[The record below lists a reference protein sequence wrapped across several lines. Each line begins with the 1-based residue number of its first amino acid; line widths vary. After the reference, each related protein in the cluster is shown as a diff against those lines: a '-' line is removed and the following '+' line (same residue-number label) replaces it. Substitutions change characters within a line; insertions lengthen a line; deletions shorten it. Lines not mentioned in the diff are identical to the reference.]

1 MGEPRR
7 SSVRRGPGDG
17 HLPSLGAPSWMSR
30 TDAVGRWLGTLFCG
44 GGVLTLVSLALPRH
58 FIDSPAFVV
67 LVALVALV
75 IGTMLLRGA
84 LNEGPPA
91 AFVLM
96 IAGANVLVSF
106 GAYISGNP
114 LSGVELFYLWVTP
127 YAYVLFSPLQAAM
140 QTGIVALCWGLV
152 LMALDQQHPGVG
164 SLNRLLANWAFTV
177 VTVIAVGVLVRVLS
191 SSLRD
196 VDRRFHR
203 AFADSGIGAAFLTTE
218 LRWLEVNEA
227 LSRILGYSSPE
238 LVGRLSSEISDGTL
252 LASGHARVPTEDHQ
266 VIEEDQRYHRA
277 DGSVVWMTVTSSLV
291 VPEVGDPY
299 VFTQYR
305 DISDHRHAQ
314 EELGYQASHDPL
326 TGLANRAT
334 LMERLD
340 AALETRAAEGSG
352 VGVILLDLD
361 QFKIINDSLGH
372 HVGDQV
378 LTAMSLLLEAA
389 CEPGDTLARLGG
401 DEFVVLCEGLSG
413 ASEALDRA
421 TRISQALSQTVEL
434 PTGHYSA
441 SASIGVAVATEPGDD
456 GFSLLREADAA
467 MYQAK
472 AAGRGRIELFNV
484 AMREDADRRIRLAR
498 ELRGA
503 IEEGQ
508 LLLEYQPT
516 VELATGYPVIMEA
529 LVRWD
534 HPERGRL
541 SPFQFVPMADDA
553 GLFSELGEWVLETA
567 CEQFSGWRRDD
578 PTTLVRVSVNISLA
592 QLSMP
597 RFAQRIID
605 LLVRQSI
612 SPSRLCLEIAES
624 PLLDNSLVLVSLES
638 LRAWGIEIVLDNF
651 DTRHSSLDHLERL
664 PIAMVKTDRSV
675 TARLSERPRQ
685 DAVIG
690 AILTMADA
698 LGVSFVAGAVE
709 TKAQLD
715 QLRAVGCRFVQGN
728 AVAPPMPAAEV
739 PGYLRRIAISSGEST
754 EPESLLWQTDP
765 PTRRDPG

>member
-1 MGEPRR
+1 MLPPRH
-7 SSVRRGPGDG
+7 RRPDG
-17 HLPSLGAPSWMSR
+17 RAPITGAPSWMTR
-30 TDAVGRWLGTLFCG
+30 TDSIGRWLGTLFCG
-44 GGVLTLVSLALPRH
+44 GGVLTLISLALPRH
-58 FIDSPAFVV
+58 FIDSPVFVAV
-67 LVALVALV
+67 VAIGALV

-84 LNEGPPA
+84 LNDNPPSS
-91 AFVLM
+91 FVLVV
-96 IAGANVLVSF
+96 AGANVLVSF
-106 GAYISGNP
+106 GAYVSGNP

-127 YAYVLFSPLQAAM
+127 YAYVLFTPYQAAM

-152 LMALDQQHPGVG
+152 LAALDQQHPGFG
-164 SLNRLLANWAFTV
+164 SVNRLMANWAL
-177 VTVIAVGVLVRVLS
+177 TVITVTAVGVLVRVLS

-196 VDRRFHR
+196 NDRRFHR

-218 LRWLEVNEA
+218 LSFIEVNGA
-227 LSRILGYSSPE
+227 LCRILGYSSE
-238 LVGRLSSEISDGTL
+238 DLVGRPSAEIADATL
-252 LASGHARVPTEDHQ
+252 LAAGHAAVPTPDHQ

-291 VPEVGDPY
+291 VPEVGEPY

-305 DISDHRHAQ
+305 DISDHRNVQ
-314 EELGYQASHDPL
+314 EELGYQAAHDPL
-326 TGLANRAT
+326 TGLANRAM
-334 LMERLD
+334 LMERLE
-340 AALETRAAEGSG
+340 AALETRAKGGGG

-372 HVGDQV
+372 HIGDQI

-389 CEPGDTLARLGG
+389 CEPADTLARLGG
-401 DEFVVLCEGLSG
+401 DEFVVLCEGISG
-413 ASEALDRA
+413 APEALDRA

-441 SASIGVAVATEPGDD
+441 TASIGVAVATEPGDD
-456 GFSLLREADAA
+456 GYSLLREADAA
-467 MYQAK
+467 MYRAK

-503 IEEGQ
+503 ISSGQ

-516 VELATGYPVIMEA
+516 VELATGYPVVMEA

-567 CEQFSGWRRDD
+567 CEEFSAWIRND
-578 PTTLVRVSVNISLA
+578 PTTLVRVSVNVSLA
-592 QLSMP
+592 QLAMP
-597 RFAQRIID
+597 RFAQSMID
-605 LLVRQSI
+605 LLVRKSV
-612 SPSRLCLEIAES
+612 SPSRLCLEVAES
-624 PLLDNSLVLVSLES
+624 QLLDNSLVLVSLES

-675 TARLSERPRQ
+675 TARLAERPRQ

-690 AILTMADA
+690 AIMTMADA

-709 TKAQLD
+709 TETQLE
-715 QLRAVGCRFVQGN
+715 QLRAIGCRFVQGN
-728 AVAPPMPAAEV
+728 AVAPPMPAADV
-739 PGYLRRIAISSGEST
+739 PGYLRGIAAAT
-754 EPESLLWQTDP
+754 
-765 PTRRDPG
+765 

>member
-1 MGEPRR
+1 MGEPSTLSAQRR
-7 SSVRRGPGDG
+7 PG
-17 HLPSLGAPSWMSR
+17 GAPSAGPRSWMSR
-30 TDAVGRWLGTLFCG
+30 TDSIGRWLGTLFCG
-44 GGVLTLVSLALPRH
+44 GGVLTLMSLALPRH
-58 FIDSPAFVV
+58 FVDSPAFVA
-67 LVALVALV
+67 LLAFVALA

-84 LNEGPPA
+84 LNDGPPSS
-91 AFVLM
+91 FVLM

-127 YAYVLFSPLQAAM
+127 FAYVIFSPIQAAM

-152 LMALDQQHPGVG
+152 LIALDQQHPGVG
-164 SLNRLLANWAFTV
+164 SLNRLMANWLFTV
-177 VTVIAVGVLVRVLS
+177 ATVTAVGFVVRALS

-196 VDRRFHR
+196 ADRRFHR
-203 AFADSGIGAAFLTTE
+203 AFTDSGIGAAFLSTE
-218 LRWLEVNEA
+218 LKWLEVNGA
-227 LSRILGYSSPE
+227 LCRILGYPSEE
-238 LVGRLSSEISDGTL
+238 LVGRLSSDIADATL
-252 LASGHARVPTEDHQ
+252 LATGRAAVPTAARQ
-266 VIEEDQRYHRA
+266 VVEEDQRYHRA
-277 DGSVVWMTVTSSLV
+277 DGSIVWLTVTSSLV
-291 VPEVGDPY
+291 VPETGEPY
-299 VFTQYR
+299 VFAQYR
-305 DISDHRHAQ
+305 DISDHRNAE
-314 EELGYQASHDPL
+314 EELGYQAAHDPL

-334 LMERLD
+334 LMERLE
-340 AALETRAAEGSG
+340 AALEARASRQSG

-372 HVGDQV
+372 HVGDQI

-413 ASEALDRA
+413 AEEALDRA

-441 SASIGVAVATEPGDD
+441 TASIGVAVATEPGDD
-456 GFSLLREADAA
+456 GNSLLREADAA

-472 AAGRGRIELFNV
+472 AGGRGRIELFNV

-503 IEEGQ
+503 IAGGQ

-516 VELATGYPVIMEA
+516 VELATGYPVAMEA
-529 LVRWD
+529 LVRWE

-541 SPFQFVPMADDA
+541 SPFQFVPMADDS

-567 CEQFSGWRRDD
+567 CEEFSSWRRAD
-578 PTTLVRVSVNISLA
+578 PTTLVRVSVNVSLA

-597 RFAQRIID
+597 HFAQRIID
-605 LLVRQSI
+605 MLVRRSV
-612 SPSRLCLEIAES
+612 SPSRLCLEVAES
-624 PLLDNSLVLVSLES
+624 PLLDNSLVLASLES
-638 LRAWGIEIVLDNF
+638 LRSWGVEIVLDNF

-664 PIAMVKTDRSV
+664 PIGMVKTDRSV
-675 TARLSERPRQ
+675 TARFAERPRQ

-709 TKAQLD
+709 STAQLE
-715 QLRAVGCRFVQGN
+715 QLKAIGCRLVQGN
-728 AVAPPMPAAEV
+728 AVAPPMPASEV
-739 PGYLRRIAISSGEST
+739 PRYLRRLASTPLREQPSGLTGNPSGP
-754 EPESLLWQTDP
+754 PEA
-765 PTRRDPG
+765 